1 MKPKYFSPRAPYPVR
16 HHPFRLPPPPVR
28 DNLAR
33 TQHAAGGDPFLVLAE
48 KVVFLGFAS
57 VALPFALAKLLIEHN
72 LERSKFREMTQKMTA
87 AGLPT
92 PAQVTARFKTKRK
105 KTLPQALELGAMLLA
120 ITPTLDARRR
130 HAADGRMGG
139 RSGGL
144 KAWLTQYCPTVNY
157 SSASRYRKLAER
169 FLTYLQFDTS
179 SATWAMSWI
188 LPDKP
193 LPDTEDDDTRTAYTK
208 TRTAVAALLH
218 YYPSQRALHRLLA
231 TELGRAAKPS

>member
-1 MKPKYFSPRAPYPVR
+1 MRNIPSPPRR
-16 HHPFRLPPPPVR
+16 HHHRHAPPGPPREAPFSCDRHTGGG
-28 DNLAR
+28 NLFGA
-33 TQHAAGGDPFLVLAE
+33 LAE
-48 KVVFLGFAS
+48 KVVYAGFA
-57 VALPFALAKLLIEHN
+57 AIAYPIALAQVLIERGI
-72 LERSKFREMTQKMTA
+72 ERANMRDMTQKMTA

-92 PAQVTARFKTKRK
+92 PAQITARFKTKRR
-105 KTLPQALELGAMLLA
+105 KTLTQALEIGAMLLA

-179 SATWAMSWI
+179 SASWAMSWI

-193 LPDTEDDDTRTAYTK
+193 LPDTEDDDTRAAYTK